1 MSAFWLTVLLLLIAA
16 CVLFLAAAWREHQG
30 TAWDRNTLNKVFY
43 QQRLQDLKQ
52 DEEQGVVAERAE
64 MVRELQQNLL
74 TDIPE
79 SSENVAKRPLS
90 RWVLLPG
97 VLAIV
102 LISGGFYL
110 KTGGLLQVMHWQ
122 QVQKDFPSLTARIMD
137 PKAKQLT
144 MSELAD
150 LGLGIRTELQKD
162 PQNFNNWMILG
173 RLGMV
178 QNNAEQA
185 SQAFAQALKLQPEN
199 MDVKLSYAEVLSRS
213 ADPADNRQA
222 EDMLDEMVK
231 GDANNVRLRGLMA
244 FNAFNQQQYDKA
256 ISNWQKMLT
265 LLPAGD
271 SRIAM
276 IQQGIAQA
284 KSNAGQQSSVLTV
297 TINLASAAEKAL
309 PAGGV
314 LFISVSDGSS
324 PVPVAVKRL
333 PLSRFP
339 LTLTL
344 DDSNAMMQSRL
355 LSAQKHVQVRAR
367 ISTDGTANPKSGDW
381 FGQSQ
386 VMAFDGKQ
394 SVTVAIDQQ
403 QP

>member
-1 MSAFWLTVLLLLIAA
+1 MSAFWLVLLLLLVAA
-16 CVLFLAAAWREHQG
+16 CVLLLAAGWRERNTSG
-30 TAWDRNTLNKVFY
+30 WDRDTLNKAFY
-43 QQRLQDLKQ
+43 QQRLQDLAQ

-79 SSENVAKRPLS
+79 PTQKVIKRPLS

-97 VLAIV
+97 VLVIV
-102 LISGGFYL
+102 LVSGGFYL
-110 KTGGLLQVMHWQ
+110 KTGGLLSLMHWQ
-122 QVQKDFPSLTARIMD
+122 QVQQDFPALVARVMD
-137 PKAKQLT
+137 PKAKQLNRN
-144 MSELAD
+144 ELAD
-150 LGLGIRTELQKD
+150 LALGIRTELQKD

-178 QNNAEQA
+178 LNNVDQA
-185 SQAFAQALKLQPEN
+185 SQAFAQALKLQPDN
-199 MDVKLSYAEVLSRS
+199 MDVKLSYAEVLTRS
-213 ADPADNRQA
+213 PDPADHRQA
-222 EDMLDEMVK
+222 DTLLDTMVK
-231 GDANNVRLRGLMA
+231 ADANNVRLRGLMA
-244 FNAFNQQQYDKA
+244 LNAFNQQQYDKA

-276 IQQGIAQA
+276 IEQGIAQA
-284 KSNAGQQSSVLTV
+284 KSSSGEQSSVLTV
-297 TINLASAAEKAL
+297 TINLDPTVEKAL
-309 PAGGV
+309 PADGV
-314 LFISVSDGSS
+314 LFISVADGIS

-333 PLSRFP
+333 PLSHFP
-339 LTLTL
+339 LSVTL

-355 LSAQKHVQVRAR
+355 LSAQHQVQVRAR
-367 ISTDGTANPKSGDW
+367 ISTDGTADPKSGDW

-386 VMAFDGKQ
+386 TVTFDGKQ
-394 SVTVAIDQQ
+394 NVAVDINQQ